1 MVVRLRSVRFLA
13 KSYGQLI
20 LNGGDKSGAR
30 YTKEGYEQGYGLI
43 CIELTVM

>member
-1 MVVRLRSVRFLA
+1 MVVDSRSVRFLV

-30 YTKEGYEQGYGLI
+30 YTKKAMNKATASY
-43 CIELTVM
+43 V